1 MTSRKASAALRIGM
15 VIAVSVGGFL
25 LFEHPIRLVETLL
38 AVHLAGLF
46 GAHQIQIV
54 GGTSILEE
62 PWHGPAFL
70 AIVTPSCS
78 SAASIMSLTGLGL
91 LVRRAGVTRAR
102 RAGALIAACTL
113 VFLGNV
119 LRIGGALVIGLVAG
133 RFSLVMFHD
142 WIGSMFSFGYTLGGF
157 ILMLWLVL
165 DSPANARQGFRPR
178 LAGARGTE
186 RSTAVA

>member
-1 MTSRKASAALRIGM
+1 MTSRKASTALRIGM
-15 VIAVSVGGFL
+15 VVAVSIGGFL
-25 LFEHPIRLVETLL
+25 LFEHPIRLAETQL
-38 AVHLAGLF
+38 AVHLAGLI
-46 GAHQIQIV
+46 GAHRIQIV

-91 LVRRAGVTRAR
+91 LVRRSGVTTAR
-102 RAGALIAACTL
+102 RAGALMAACTL
-113 VFLGNV
+113 IFLGNV
-119 LRIGGALVIGLVAG
+119 LRIGGALAVGLVAG

-165 DSPANARQGFRPR
+165 ASPANAGPR
-178 LAGARGTE
+178 FGASLTGTLGMK
-186 RSTAVA
+186 RSAPVA